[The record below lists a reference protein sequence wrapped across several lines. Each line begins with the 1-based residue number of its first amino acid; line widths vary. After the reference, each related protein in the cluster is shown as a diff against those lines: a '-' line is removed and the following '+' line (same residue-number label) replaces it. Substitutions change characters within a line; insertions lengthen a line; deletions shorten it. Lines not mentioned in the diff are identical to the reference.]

1 MNTLTYENLHEVKK
15 HVSTQFPYNTYLCS
29 IPLDFTQV
37 PLHWHNDVEIIVIK
51 KGCGI
56 ISVDTEPRA
65 VKAGDIILVRP
76 GQLHSISQH
85 EKDSMEYENILFQ
98 SSLLYSADSDPRTVG
113 YFQPYFTLEYK
124 LPWLFDDTCSSH
136 EELSSCIDAID
147 DLCAKR
153 PDYYELSVKGHLFH
167 FFYLLFSSQG
177 SPVTFNRSKSLDK
190 VKQIV
195 SYIESH
201 YTEPITVQSA
211 ADYMGFSESHFMK
224 FFKQHLHTTFTSYLN
239 GYRLT
244 IAAVKGHL
252 FHFFYLLFS
261 SQGSPV
267 TFNRSKSLDKV
278 KQIVSYIESHYTEP
292 ITVQSAAD
300 YMGFSESHF
309 MKFFKQHLHTTFTSY
324 LNGYRLT
331 IAARLLL
338 TEDDSILSISERTG
352 FNNLSYFNRLFKKEY
367 QMSPREYRNR

>member
-51 KGCGI
+51 KGSGI
-56 ISVDTEPRA
+56 ISVDTEPRT

-113 YFQPYFTLEYK
+113 YFQPYFTLEYE
-124 LPWLFDDTCSSH
+124 LPWLFDNTCSCH
-136 EELSSCIDAID
+136 EGLSSCIDAID
-147 DLCAKR
+147 DLCDKR

-177 SPVTFNRSKSLDK
+177 SPVTFSRSKSLDK

-201 YTEPITVQSA
+201 YTCLLYTSDAADEYITV
-211 ADYMGFSESHFMK
+211 
-224 FFKQHLHTTFTSYLN
+224 
-239 GYRLT
+239 
-244 IAAVKGHL
+244 
-252 FHFFYLLFS
+252 
-261 SQGSPV
+261 
-267 TFNRSKSLDKV
+267 
-278 KQIVSYIESHYTEP
+278 
-292 ITVQSAAD
+292 
-300 YMGFSESHF
+300 
-309 MKFFKQHLHTTFTSY
+309 
-324 LNGYRLT
+324 
-331 IAARLLL
+331 
-338 TEDDSILSISERTG
+338 
-352 FNNLSYFNRLFKKEY
+352 
-367 QMSPREYRNR
+367 

>member
-1 MNTLTYENLHEVKK
+1 MDKFDTGIYMDKLQYKIYHENKTH
-15 HVSTQFPYNTYLCS
+15 TPDDFPYNTYLCS
-29 IPLDFTQV
+29 IPLDFQSV
-37 PLHWHNDVEIIVIK
+37 NLHWHDEVEIIVIK
-51 KGCGI
+51 KGIGI
-56 ISVDTEPRA
+56 VSVDLTTYS
-65 VKAGDIILVRP
+65 VSAGDIIFVLP
-76 GQLHSISQH
+76 GQLHSISQ
-85 EKDSMEYENILFQ
+85 KDNEIMEYENILFQ
-98 SSLLYSADSDPRTVG
+98 SSLLYSADSDPRTVE

-124 LPWLFDDTCSSH
+124 LPWLFDNTCSSH

-177 SPVTFNRSKSLDK
+177 SPVTFSRSKSLDK

-224 FFKQHLHTTFTSYLN
+224 FFKQHLHS
-239 GYRLT
+239 
-244 IAAVKGHL
+244 
-252 FHFFYLLFS
+252 
-261 SQGSPV
+261 
-267 TFNRSKSLDKV
+267 
-278 KQIVSYIESHYTEP
+278 
-292 ITVQSAAD
+292 
-300 YMGFSESHF
+300 
-309 MKFFKQHLHTTFTSY
+309 TFTSY

>member
-1 MNTLTYENLHEVKK
+1 MNTLTYENLHETKK
-15 HVSTQFPYNTYLCS
+15 HVSIQFPYNTYLCS

-56 ISVDTEPRA
+56 ISVDTKPRV
-65 VKAGDIILVRP
+65 VKAGDIVLVRP

-85 EKDSMEYENILFQ
+85 GKDCMEYE
-98 SSLLYSADSDPRTVG
+98 
-113 YFQPYFTLEYK
+113 
-124 LPWLFDDTCSSH
+124 LPWLFDDTCFFH
-136 EELSSCIDAID
+136 EALSSCIDAID
-147 DLCAKR
+147 DLCSKR

-177 SPVTFNRSKSLDK
+177 TPVTFNRDKSLDK

-201 YTEPITVQSA
+201 YTEPITVQST
-211 ADYMGFSESHFMK
+211 ADY
-224 FFKQHLHTTFTSYLN
+224 L
-239 GYRLT
+239 
-244 IAAVKGHL
+244 
-252 FHFFYLLFS
+252 
-261 SQGSPV
+261 
-267 TFNRSKSLDKV
+267 
-278 KQIVSYIESHYTEP
+278 
-292 ITVQSAAD
+292 
-300 YMGFSESHF
+300 GFSESHF

-367 QMSPREYRNR
+367 QMSPRAYRNR

>member
-147 DLCAKR
+147 DLCAKC

-177 SPVTFNRSKSLDK
+177 SPVTFSRSKSLDK

-239 GYRLT
+239 
-244 IAAVKGHL
+244 
-252 FHFFYLLFS
+252 S
-261 SQGSPV
+261 
-267 TFNRSKSLDKV
+267 
-278 KQIVSYIESHYTEP
+278 
-292 ITVQSAAD
+292 
-300 YMGFSESHF
+300 
-309 MKFFKQHLHTTFTSY
+309 
-324 LNGYRLT
+324 YRLT

-367 QMSPREYRNR
+367 QMPPREYRNR

>member
-1 MNTLTYENLHEVKK
+1 MDKLQYKIYHENKTH
-15 HVSTQFPYNTYLCS
+15 TPDDFPYNTYLCS
-29 IPLDFTQV
+29 IPLDFKSV
-37 PLHWHNDVEIIVIK
+37 NLHWHDEVEIIVIK
-51 KGCGI
+51 KGTGI
-56 ISVDTEPRA
+56 VSVDLTTYS
-65 VKAGDIILVRP
+65 VSAGDIIFVLP
-76 GQLHSISQH
+76 GQLHSISQ
-85 EKDSMEYENILFQ
+85 KDNEIMEYENILFQ
-98 SSLLYSADSDPRTVG
+98 SSFLYSTDSDPRTVG
-113 YFQPYFTLEYK
+113 YFQPYFSLEYK

-177 SPVTFNRSKSLDK
+177 SPVTFSRSKSLDK

-201 YTEPITVQSA
+201 YTEQ
-211 ADYMGFSESHFMK
+211 
-224 FFKQHLHTTFTSYLN
+224 
-239 GYRLT
+239 
-244 IAAVKGHL
+244 
-252 FHFFYLLFS
+252 
-261 SQGSPV
+261 
-267 TFNRSKSLDKV
+267 
-278 KQIVSYIESHYTEP
+278 

>member
-1 MNTLTYENLHEVKK
+1 MLSCLE
-15 HVSTQFPYNTYLCS
+15 
-29 IPLDFTQV
+29 
-37 PLHWHNDVEIIVIK
+37 IK

-56 ISVDTEPRA
+56 ISVDTKPRV
-65 VKAGDIILVRP
+65 VKAGDIVLVRP

-85 EKDSMEYENILFQ
+85 GKDCMEYENILFQ
-98 SSLLYSADSDPRTVG
+98 TSLLYSADSDPRTVG
-113 YFQPYFTLEYK
+113 YFQPYFSLEYE
-124 LPWLFDDTCSSH
+124 LPWLFDYTCFFH

-147 DLCAKR
+147 DLCSKR

-177 SPVTFNRSKSLDK
+177 TPVTFNRD
-190 VKQIV
+190 
-195 SYIESH
+195 
-201 YTEPITVQSA
+201 
-211 ADYMGFSESHFMK
+211 
-224 FFKQHLHTTFTSYLN
+224 
-239 GYRLT
+239 
-244 IAAVKGHL
+244 
-252 FHFFYLLFS
+252 
-261 SQGSPV
+261 
-267 TFNRSKSLDKV
+267 KSLDKV